1 MSTIAI
7 SPSRIRQ
14 PAIHHRPAARRAGS
28 GVTVRLTR
36 RGRVVLFL
44 VALTAV
50 LVVGFFW
57 GAGSV
62 ATQERGTSPATE
74 VVMVAPGETL
84 WDIASRLT
92 PAGDDVRDTM
102 YDIKRLNAL
111 SSSGARRGPADPGAR
126 RVAPHR
132 SAAGRFDPGPA
143 ATTEY
148 AKGKTRGGP
157 HIRRPAPRA
166 CGLSGESGLS

>member
-7 SPSRIRQ
+7 SPSRLHGNRT
-14 PAIHHRPAARRAGS
+14 IHHRPAARRAGS
-28 GVTVRLTR
+28 GATVRLTR
-36 RGRVVLFL
+36 RGRLVLLL

-50 LVVGFFW
+50 LVAGFFL

-102 YDIKRLNAL
+102 FDIRRLNAL
-111 SSSGARRGPADPGAR
+111 TSSALDAGQRIRVPA
-126 RVAPHR
+126 
-132 SAAGRFDPGPA
+132 
-143 ATTEY
+143 E
-148 AKGKTRGGP
+148 
-157 HIRRPAPRA
+157 
-166 CGLSGESGLS
+166 